1 MAEINNAL
9 DPAVQNP
16 PNETTEPQEIPPELE
31 KDLVLKRKRSSEN
44 LLSDSPIKKV
54 HIEPEEKK
62 NLQIENEEHFQIEKE
77 NEAENEEQK
86 EENVNEQED
95 PHPAEEE
102 AQNPE
107 EEPNNEDQEADNVE
121 NDPDL
126 NDQNEQMPEKDDN
139 IENVHIYNNISI
151 FIIIFAINIRRKN
164 AGNLSSS
171 RR

>member
-1 MAEINNAL
+1 MR
-9 DPAVQNP
+9 
-16 PNETTEPQEIPPELE
+16 
-31 KDLVLKRKRSSEN
+31 RK
-44 LLSDSPIKKV
+44 
-54 HIEPEEKK
+54 
-62 NLQIENEEHFQIEKE
+62 
-77 NEAENEEQK
+77 ENEEQK